1 MNNPYEWL
9 QDFIAQVPDILQPLI
24 VAVAATI
31 PYIEGEGAAALGII
45 AGINPVVAAIAG
57 AAGNILCV
65 IAVVFL
71 GSRIRE
77 RGLARRGARREAT
90 PADGLLA
97 VAPLHEANTGTVF
110 HRDASGTASIR
121 TLEQPATDD
130 DVRDPNVKET
140 RREKGRARVRR
151 WMVRFGVPGASL
163 LAPLALP
170 TMLTAAFF
178 VASGVPRQW
187 VILWQAIAIVLW
199 TGAVALAATGVLAL
213 LGW

>member
-1 MNNPYEWL
+1 MNNPYEGL
-9 QDFIAQVPDILQPLI
+9 QNFIEQVPEILQPLI
-24 VAVAATI
+24 VAVAAAI

-65 IAVVFL
+65 VGVVFL

-77 RGLARRGARREAT
+77 RGLARRGATRGAT
-90 PADGLLA
+90 QADGLVA
-97 VAPLHEANTGTVF
+97 VAPLHGASTGTVF
-110 HRDASGTASIR
+110 RSDASGTASIS
-121 TLEQPATDD
+121 TLEQPTADD
-130 DVRDPNVKET
+130 DMRDPNAKQT
-140 RREKGRARVRR
+140 RREKGRARLRR
-151 WMVRFGVPGASL
+151 WMLRFGVPGASI

-178 VASGVPRQW
+178 VASGVPKRW